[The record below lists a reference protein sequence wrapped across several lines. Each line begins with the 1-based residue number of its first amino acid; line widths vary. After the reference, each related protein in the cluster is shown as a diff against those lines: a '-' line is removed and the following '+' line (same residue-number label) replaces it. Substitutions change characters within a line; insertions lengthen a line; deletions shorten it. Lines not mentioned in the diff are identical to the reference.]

1 MNAKK
6 LLCVLLASAM
16 MVASFAACGNSE
28 STSAETQAPAAQ
40 TEEKKEETKP
50 TADDPSRP
58 EAVSA
63 EDWEAMKKE
72 PAFGTQ
78 LNYIYNGGNCVSAKY
93 MADVLGY
100 YKEYGI
106 DANIIQG
113 DSCYMAVGTGQ
124 AMWGID
130 HIATMLV
137 PITNDVNYTFVAGAH
152 IGCKTIFVLN
162 DSPIKTV
169 EDLKGKTIAIHD
181 GIGNSD
187 HNIVARL
194 IDEYGV
200 NPNTDVELLNV
211 ETSATIAGMQNGE
224 IDASIFSDIW
234 AYEMVKDG
242 TLRPIISLTTDPA
255 FQDEPC
261 CVVAMNNDF
270 IKDNPEHA
278 KYVTMAVKRA
288 GQYNRMNAKEAVPFM
303 MDDGK
308 LSGSYDKNIE
318 CWNSLHF
325 GLSDAFTE
333 RALREITEDYLR
345 LGLITNTDLT
355 ADEIMAK
362 AWNPVCPDEEVPDY
376 TVGDPVA
383 AEGCKVPIVQ
393 SAEAV
398 SDTTLW
404 GETRTQPLAGTVGDA
419 NTASAGAA
427 VDKGEH
433 IDSFEASTSG
443 QWDKMF
449 APVTIEGRAQE
460 IGDLAPTAEEQ
471 AAMEKEP
478 AYGKPIKFYLADGC
492 TSGPT
497 VANILGYYEEAGLTA
512 EGFKGTSYTEALGT
526 QQADVAVG
534 HIATMLVPSTNGVDL
549 TFVGGAHIGCKSL
562 YVLADSEYN
571 TTADLKGTSISVPN
585 GIGASDYNITSLLLD
600 ADGINPQTDVN
611 LMQVS
616 TDACVASM
624 ENGEISAALLSDTFA
639 YNMVKDGKLKCIR
652 SLLDEDFADEPCCI
666 IAMNGTFVKENPTIS
681 KKVLQCVQKAHQWM
695 RENPEEATQVLIDE
709 GMNSEDLEMNTMLN
723 NSLQF
728 GLDQDFT
735 AVSLEH
741 VVEKYIRLGL
751 ITATD
756 SVEEVMDKVWSPV
769 L

>member
-6 LLCVLLASAM
+6 LLSILLAAM
-16 MVASFAACGNSE
+16 MVASFAACGNSGN
-28 STSAETQAPAAQ
+28 TSAETQAPAAQ
-40 TEEKKEETKP
+40 TEEKKEEK
-50 TADDPSRP
+50 
-58 EAVSA
+58 A
-63 EDWEAMKKE
+63 EEKTEEKKE
-72 PAFGTQ
+72 E
-78 LNYIYNGGNCVSAKY
+78 K
-93 MADVLGY
+93 
-100 YKEYGI
+100 KEE
-106 DANIIQG
+106 AA
-113 DSCYMAVGTGQ
+113 SS
-124 AMWGID
+124 
-130 HIATMLV
+130 
-137 PITNDVNYTFVAGAH
+137 VNKTF
-152 IGCKTIFVLN
+152 
-162 DSPIKTV
+162 
-169 EDLKGKTIAIHD
+169 
-181 GIGNSD
+181 
-187 HNIVARL
+187 
-194 IDEYGV
+194 
-200 NPNTDVELLNV
+200 
-211 ETSATIAGMQNGE
+211 
-224 IDASIFSDIW
+224 
-234 AYEMVKDG
+234 
-242 TLRPIISLTTDPA
+242 
-255 FQDEPC
+255 
-261 CVVAMNNDF
+261 
-270 IKDNPEHA
+270 
-278 KYVTMAVKRA
+278 
-288 GQYNRMNAKEAVPFM
+288 
-303 MDDGK
+303 
-308 LSGSYDKNIE
+308 
-318 CWNSLHF
+318 
-325 GLSDAFTE
+325 
-333 RALREITEDYLR
+333 EIT
-345 LGLITNTDLT
+345 
-355 ADEIMAK
+355 
-362 AWNPVCPDEEVPDY
+362 
-376 TVGDPVA
+376 
-383 AEGCKVPIVQ
+383 
-393 SAEAV
+393 
-398 SDTTLW
+398 
-404 GETRTQPLAGTVGDA
+404 
-419 NTASAGAA
+419 
-427 VDKGEH
+427 DKGEH

-534 HIATMLVPSTNGVDL
+534 HIATMLVPSSNGVDL
-549 TFVGGAHIGCKSL
+549 TVVGVAHIGCKSL

-571 TTADLKGTSISVPN
+571 TTADLNGASLSVPN
-585 GIGASDYNITSLLLD
+585 GLGASVYSITCLLLD

-709 GMNSEDLEMNTMLN
+709 GMNSEDIEMNTMLN